1 MERKYEYLRY
11 EYTPD
16 EITAAAHDLATANRK
31 RDGIEQRKKEVVASL
46 KSEFEEQN
54 SAIAQLA
61 NLIAMGFE
69 YRNIEVR
76 IELDTPE
83 PGKKTIVRLD
93 TGEEVSVK
101 PMTDTDRQMVLDLQS
116 KAEAAGEL
124 DRVSKEMGEDR
135 PKGPIVTPPPFVPRL
150 EAGEPVDKLAEI
162 EQSSGSGTWR
172 EVVRSM
178 IVDIDNPAP
187 AAGPTLAPARTQ
199 GGTHQKGTRGKRGR
213 NLDAEA
219 FADGSAVEFDGVPD
233 EYAPEESTE

>member
-54 SAIAQLA
+54 SAITRLS

-69 YRNIEVR
+69 YRDIEVR
-76 IELDTPE
+76 IELDTPTA
-83 PGKKTIVRLD
+83 GSKRVIRLD

-101 PMTDTDRQMVLDLQS
+101 PMTDTDRQMVLDLQT
-116 KAEAAGEL
+116 KAEAAEEL

-150 EAGEPVDKLAEI
+150 EAGVPVGPEMQSLDKDGNLLFEGLAVEFI
-162 EQSSGSGTWR
+162 
-172 EVVRSM
+172 
-178 IVDIDNPAP
+178 AKA

-233 EYAPEESTE
+233 EFMPEESPE

>member
-16 EITAAAHDLATANRK
+16 EITVAAHDLATANRK

-54 SAIAQLA
+54 SAITRLS

-69 YRNIEVR
+69 YRDIEVR

-83 PGKKTIVRLD
+83 PGKKRTIRLD

-101 PMTDTDRQMVLDLQS
+101 AMTDTDRQMVLDLQS
-116 KAEAAGEL
+116 KAEAEDQKRADAEVEEL
-124 DRVSKEMGEDR
+124 KKAYPKE
-135 PKGPIVTPPPFVPRL
+135 PIVTPPPFVMRL
-150 EAGEPVDKLAEI
+150 EAGEVDMTP
-162 EQSSGSGTWR
+162 EQASQM
-172 EVVRSM
+172 V
-178 IVDIDNPAP
+178 IDAINGGKP

-199 GGTHQKGTRGKRGR
+199 GGTHQKGTRGKRAR

-233 EYAPEESTE
+233 EFMPEGSPE

>member
-83 PGKKTIVRLD
+83 SGKKRTIRLD

-101 PMTDTDRQMVLDLQS
+101 AMTDTDRQMVLDLQT
-116 KAEAAGEL
+116 KAEAAEAEEKKA
-124 DRVSKEMGEDR
+124 KE
-135 PKGPIVTPPPFVPRL
+135 PIVTPPPFVMRL
-150 EAGEPVDKLAEI
+150 EAGEVDMTP
-162 EQSSGSGTWR
+162 EQASQM
-172 EVVRSM
+172 V
-178 IVDIDNPAP
+178 IDAINGGKP

-199 GGTHQKGTRGKRGR
+199 GGTHQKGTRGKRAR

-219 FADGSAVEFDGVPD
+219 FADGSSVVFDGVPD
-233 EYAPEESTE
+233 EYAPEESPE

>member
-54 SAIAQLA
+54 SAITRLS

-69 YRNIEVR
+69 YRDIEVR

-83 PGKKTIVRLD
+83 SGKKRTIRLD

-101 PMTDTDRQMVLDLQS
+101 PMTDTDRQMVLDLQT
-116 KAEAAGEL
+116 KAEAAEAEEKKA
-124 DRVSKEMGEDR
+124 KE
-135 PKGPIVTPPPFVPRL
+135 PIVTPPPFVPRL
-150 EAGEPVDKLAEI
+150 EAGVPVGPEMQSLDKDGNLLFEGLAVEFI
-162 EQSSGSGTWR
+162 
-172 EVVRSM
+172 
-178 IVDIDNPAP
+178 AKA

-199 GGTHQKGTRGKRGR
+199 GGTHQKATKGR
-213 NLDAEA
+213 KPRNQEAES
-219 FADGSAVEFDGVPD
+219 FADGSSADDSDFT
-233 EYAPEESTE
+233 PEESTE

>member
-54 SAIAQLA
+54 SAITRLS

-69 YRNIEVR
+69 YRDIEVR

-83 PGKKTIVRLD
+83 SGKKRTIRLD

-101 PMTDTDRQMVLDLQS
+101 PMTDTDRQMVLDLQT
-116 KAEAAGEL
+116 KAEAAEEL
-124 DRVSKEMGEDR
+124 DRVSKEIGEDR
-135 PKGPIVTPPPFVPRL
+135 PKGPIVTPPPFVMRL
-150 EAGEPVDKLAEI
+150 EAGEVDMTP
-162 EQSSGSGTWR
+162 EQASQM
-172 EVVRSM
+172 V
-178 IVDIDNPAP
+178 IDAINAGKP

-219 FADGSAVEFDGVPD
+219 FVDGSAVEFDGVPD
-233 EYAPEESTE
+233 EFMPEESPE

>member
-83 PGKKTIVRLD
+83 SGKKRTIRLD

-101 PMTDTDRQMVLDLQS
+101 AMTDTDRQMVLDLQT
-116 KAEAAGEL
+116 KAEAAEAEEKKA
-124 DRVSKEMGEDR
+124 KE
-135 PKGPIVTPPPFVPRL
+135 PIVTPPPFVMRL
-150 EAGEPVDKLAEI
+150 EAGEVDMTP
-162 EQSSGSGTWR
+162 EQASQM
-172 EVVRSM
+172 V
-178 IVDIDNPAP
+178 IDAINGGKPAS
-187 AAGPTLAPARTQ
+187 GPTLAPARTQ

-219 FADGSAVEFDGVPD
+219 LADGSAVEFDGVPD